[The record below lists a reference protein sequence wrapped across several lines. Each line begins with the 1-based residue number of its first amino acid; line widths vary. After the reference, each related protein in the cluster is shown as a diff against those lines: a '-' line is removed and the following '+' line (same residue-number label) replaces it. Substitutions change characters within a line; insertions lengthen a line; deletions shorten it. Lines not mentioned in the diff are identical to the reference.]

1 MNDLSRR
8 VIKEDFYST
17 LFPNKGEGSNS
28 PLPLV
33 EPQEIVNF
41 LKSEINF
48 KEVCQ
53 KILFEKVICQAAQKR
68 GIIVTTEEIE
78 AEANRQRH
86 EKRLEKATDTLSW
99 LTDELISFDDWEVG
113 IRNHL
118 LSEKLAQTL
127 FAKEV
132 ESFFLQNSLS
142 FEQVIFYQI
151 IVDSHKLA
159 QELYYQIEEGEI
171 SFYDAAHLYDIDD
184 KRRKKCGYE
193 GKVYRCSI
201 EADIADVIFATI
213 PSQLIGPLKTHRGYH
228 LLMVEE
234 LIPAELSPE
243 KYQEI
248 LNNMF
253 QQWLARELD
262 YMLNLSQL

>member
-1 MNDLSRR
+1 MNDLSKL
-8 VIKEDFYST
+8 VI
-17 LFPNKGEGSNS
+17 
-28 PLPLV
+28 
-33 EPQEIVNF
+33 EPKEIVNF
-41 LKSEINF
+41 LKSEISF
-48 KEVCQ
+48 KQVCQ
-53 KILFEKVICQAAQKR
+53 KILFQKVICQAAQEK

-78 AEANRQRH
+78 AEVNRQRR

-99 LTDELISFDDWEVG
+99 LTDELISLDDWEVG

-118 LSEKLAQTL
+118 LSQKLAQML
-127 FAKEV
+127 FAQEA
-132 ESFFLQNSLS
+132 ESFFIQNNLN
-142 FEQVIFYQI
+142 FEQVVFYQI
-151 IVDSHKLA
+151 IVDSEKLA

-171 SFYDAAHLYDIDD
+171 SFYDAAHLYDIDH

-201 EADIADVIFATI
+201 EADIATILFTTI
-213 PSQLIGPLKTHRGYH
+213 PKRLIGPLKTDRGYH

-243 KYQEI
+243 RYQEI

-253 QQWLARELD
+253 EQWLSAELD
-262 YMLNLSQL
+262 YILNLSQLQT

>member
-1 MNDLSRR
+1 MNEISKL
-8 VIKEDFYST
+8 V
-17 LFPNKGEGSNS
+17 
-28 PLPLV
+28 V

-41 LKSEINF
+41 LKSEMNL
-48 KEVCQ
+48 KQVCQ
-53 KILFEKVICQAAQKR
+53 KILFQKVICQVAQKR

-78 AEANRQRH
+78 AEANRQRR

-99 LTDELISFDDWEVG
+99 LTDELISLDDWEVG

-118 LSEKLAQTL
+118 LSQKLAQTL

-132 ESFFLQNSLS
+132 ESFFIQNSQS

-151 IVDSHKLA
+151 IVDSQKLA

-184 KRRKKCGYE
+184 NRRYKCGYE
-193 GKVYRCSI
+193 GKVYRWALQS
-201 EADIADVIFATI
+201 DIAALVFSA
-213 PSQLIGPLKTHRGYH
+213 PSKQLIGPIKTEQGYH
-228 LLMVEE
+228 LFKVES
-234 LIPAELSPE
+234 LIPAELTSQRYE
-243 KYQEI
+243 EI

-253 QQWLARELD
+253 QQWLVAELD
-262 YMLNLSQL
+262 YLLHSS

>member
-1 MNDLSRR
+1 MNDLSKR

-17 LFPNKGEGSNS
+17 LFPNKGEGSSS

-48 KEVCQ
+48 KQVCQ
-53 KILFEKVICQAAQKR
+53 KILFQKVICQAAQKR

-78 AEANRQRH
+78 AEANRQRR

-99 LTDELISFDDWEVG
+99 LTDELISSDDWEVG

-118 LSEKLAQTL
+118 LSQKLAQTL

-132 ESFFLQNSLS
+132 ESFFLQNRQS
-142 FEQVIFYQI
+142 FQQVIFYQI
-151 IVDSHKLA
+151 IVNSQKLA
-159 QELYYQIEEGEI
+159 QEIYYQIEEGEI

-193 GKVYRCSI
+193 GKVYRSSI
-201 EADIADVIFATI
+201 DADIATIVFTTI
-213 PSQLIGPLKTHRGYH
+213 PSQLIGPVKTHRGYH

-234 LIPAELSPE
+234 LITAELSPE

-253 QQWLARELD
+253 QQWLTAELD
-262 YMLNLSQL
+262 YMLNFSQF

>member
-1 MNDLSRR
+1 MNEIS
-8 VIKEDFYST
+8 K
-17 LFPNKGEGSNS
+17 
-28 PLPLV
+28 LV
-33 EPQEIVNF
+33 VKPEEIVNF
-41 LKSEINF
+41 LKSEMNF
-48 KEVCQ
+48 KQVCQ
-53 KILFEKVICQAAQKR
+53 KVLFQKVICQVAQKR

-78 AEANRQRH
+78 AEANRQRR
-86 EKRLEKATDTLSW
+86 EKHLEKATDTLSW
-99 LTDELISFDDWEVG
+99 LTDELISSDDWEVG

-118 LSEKLAQTL
+118 LSQKLAQTL

-132 ESFFLQNSLS
+132 ESFFLQNRQS

-151 IVDSHKLA
+151 ILDSQKLA

-171 SFYDAAHLYDIDD
+171 SFYEAAHLYDIDVN
-184 KRRKKCGYE
+184 RRQKCGYE

-201 EADIADVIFATI
+201 EADIAAIVFTTI
-213 PSQLIGPLKTHRGYH
+213 RSQLIEPVKTHRGYH

-234 LIPAELSPE
+234 FIPAELSPE

-253 QQWLARELD
+253 QQWLTAELD
-262 YMLNLSQL
+262 YMVNLSQL